1 MSETIKSSSAPKSS
15 LFSANPILRR
25 VSKITERDLTNAA
38 TYKGIA
44 VKTVYF
50 LLAAMAGIIAYL
62 LVKERLFAAE
72 APFMQFTI
80 AKKFTVELCK
90 TEAITLGAV
99 AIVGLICQLVSVF
112 SVKAVPFTGTIY
124 CASEGWFIAFLVY
137 KVLGSQPKFM
147 ILGLEALLITVAVVG
162 VMSWLYTSGKVRMTP
177 KFTLILMTLV
187 LGTVALSVISLIL
200 YLIPGTRELMA
211 GIRDNFA
218 LVVIFD
224 LIAIVIA
231 ALFLIS
237 DFTMIDNC
245 VKEGYP
251 RQYEWSA
258 AFGLAFT
265 VIWLYLK
272 ILDLLIQ
279 IAGRSKN

>member
-1 MSETIKSSSAPKSS
+1 MSETIKSNGTTKTT
-15 LFSANPILRR
+15 LFHANPVLRR
-25 VSKITERDLTNAA
+25 FSKITDRDLTNSA
-38 TYKGIA
+38 TYQGIA

-62 LVKERLFAAE
+62 LLKDRLFNAE
-72 APFMQFTI
+72 ESFLKFTI
-80 AKKFTVELCK
+80 AEKFSVNLCK
-90 TEAITLGAV
+90 TEAFTLIGV

-112 SVKAVPFTGTIY
+112 SFRAVPFTGTIY
-124 CASEGWFIAFLVY
+124 CMSEGWFIAFLVY
-137 KVLGSQPKFM
+137 KVLGSQPQYM

-177 KFTLILMTLV
+177 KFTLVLMTLV
-187 LGTVALSVISLIL
+187 LGTFAVSALSLIL
-200 YLIPGTRELMA
+200 YLIPGTRDMIA
-211 GIRDNFA
+211 GIRNNFG
-218 LVVIFD
+218 LVIAFD

-245 VKEGYP
+245 VKESYP
-251 RQYEWSA
+251 KQYEWSA

-272 ILDLLIQ
+272 ILDLLIR
-279 IAGRSKN
+279 IAGHSKN

>member
-15 LFSANPILRR
+15 LFSANPILRK
-25 VSKITERDLTNAA
+25 VSKITERDLTNSA

-50 LLAAMAGIIAYL
+50 LLAAMAGIIAYIL
-62 LVKERLFAAE
+62 LKNRISTGEVLIRDYKFANR
-72 APFMQFTI
+72 FSITLY
-80 AKKFTVELCK
+80 KN
-90 TEAITLGAV
+90 EAITLAAV

-137 KVLGSQPKFM
+137 TVLGSNPKFM
-147 ILGLEALLITVAVVG
+147 ALGLEALLITVAVVG

-177 KFTLILMTLV
+177 KFSLILMTLV
-187 LGTVALSVISLIL
+187 LGTVALSVITLVLSF
-200 YLIPGTRELMA
+200 IPATKDFID
-211 GIRDNFA
+211 GIRHNFG
-218 LVVIFD
+218 LVIAFD

-245 VKEGYP
+245 VKENYP
-251 RQYEWSA
+251 KQYEWSA

-279 IAGRSKN
+279 IAGHSKD